1 MAVGQR
7 GPSSSLLHVFALIFR
22 LLLIQLEIQVLVP
35 GQINL
40 ARVFDLAGTRQY
52 LLQITGL
59 QLPMLLANAYFR

>member
-1 MAVGQR
+1 M
-7 GPSSSLLHVFALIFR
+7 HVFALIFR

-59 QLPMLLANAYFR
+59 QLPVLLANTYFR